1 MNEHSLTEILL
12 FSSPVI
18 YTHPPFPDDAVH
30 DVNVVLDS
38 SVPVMQSSFPSHT
51 EAQITAPFEIPF
63 DSSEGVREIFSKEHD
78 VMVTTVPFCVCMSG
92 EERVSVVDGL
102 TLNDVRL
109 SIPDEAE
116 KREYPIDES
125 DGVNVMEDTLR
136 SHPPQMKRE
145 SVNEDDELNGLVTTL
160 SPSG

>member
-1 MNEHSLTEILL
+1 MMDTSLPLSTL
-12 FSSPVI
+12 
-18 YTHPPFPDDAVH
+18 
-30 DVNVVLDS
+30 
-38 SVPVMQSSFPSHT
+38 M
-51 EAQITAPFEIPF
+51 
-63 DSSEGVREIFSKEHD
+63 R
-78 VMVTTVPFCVCMSG
+78 G
-92 EERVSVVDGL
+92 EDERVSVVDGL
-102 TLNDVRL
+102 TLSDVRR

-125 DGVNVMEDTLR
+125 DGVNVMEETLR